1 VDKVGRERTGKD
13 TPLNM
18 LQLFCQ
24 QPRQWKAYAAK
35 ALSDRLSA
43 RAVCDSSGGW
53 GDRLTGFL
61 ASKSVEDITVIEPRW
76 AACDAFERQLEDA
89 GVSKNLT
96 VLHGPAEMMM
106 ADVAGD
112 IDLFLTS
119 PPYLPSERYPGHD
132 GGHGREME
140 ERWKLR
146 VERGCHLEGWV
157 AEGWEN
163 KSWSCGAAPVAL
175 NTYRGERSSAT
186 DRVKLQD
193 RSSRRIAPAVKHR
206 GN

>member
-1 VDKVGRERTGKD
+1 MDKAGRERTGKD

-43 RAVCDSSGGW
+43 RTVCDSSGGW

-61 ASKSVEDITVIEPRW
+61 ASKSVEDITVI
-76 AACDAFERQLEDA
+76 ERQLEDA

-146 VERGCHLEGWV
+146 VNIQNAIEAHENRPFRWETQIPPVPPDEIASRATGC
-157 AEGWEN
+157 
-163 KSWSCGAAPVAL
+163 S
-175 NTYRGERSSAT
+175 
-186 DRVKLQD
+186 
-193 RSSRRIAPAVKHR
+193 
-206 GN
+206 